1 MNKSEKINKSSLPNS
16 KNNKNVVIMK
26 QPEVKEVGLK
36 VMFMT
41 STLLVPQQKAAAWK
55 VPALQSGWT
64 ESVMSE
70 DNMVHTSK
78 RDKSM
83 CSLIHNIIFLFDTK
97 VTYLIWKKNQCNEWS
112 ACSPHFSYIAEAIKH
127 SLHKENLPVCR
138 GPCSPG
144 IPS

>member
-83 CSLIHNIIFLFDTK
+83 CSLIHNIILF
-97 VTYLIWKKNQCNEWS
+97 IWHKSYVFDLKKKIS
-112 ACSPHFSYIAEAIKH
+112 AMSGLLVLLTLAT
-127 SLHKENLPVCR
+127 LQR
-138 GPCSPG
+138 R
-144 IPS
+144 